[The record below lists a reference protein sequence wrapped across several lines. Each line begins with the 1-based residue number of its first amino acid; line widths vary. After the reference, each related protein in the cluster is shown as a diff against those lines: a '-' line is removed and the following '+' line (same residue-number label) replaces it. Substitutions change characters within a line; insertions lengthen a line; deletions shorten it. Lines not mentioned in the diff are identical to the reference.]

1 MLKGFL
7 LALQFLSIVPVRVR
21 GDVSERDMR
30 SSVMYFPLVGMMMGA
45 VALGVA
51 HVCGMALSPALTC
64 GLVLVALVVL
74 NGGFHLDG
82 LADTADGM
90 ACKRDIPGR
99 LDVMREGT
107 IGPVGAV
114 TIVLSLMIKFLCLL
128 DAAGLGYLPG
138 FSLALLLAP
147 AVSKWVMAVAMANSK
162 PARPDGLGRIF
173 IGHITTEAI
182 LSTIALAALI
192 AIVIRIFGAPPL
204 WYAFGLALM
213 TLLLIY
219 SILSGWLMRRVFG
232 GQTGDT
238 IGATGELAET
248 ITILSIILWSKIM
261 M

>member
-1 MLKGFL
+1 MFKGFL

-21 GDVSERDMR
+21 GDVSEADMR
-30 SSVMYFPLVGMMMGA
+30 ASVMYFPLVGMLMGA
-45 VALGVA
+45 AALGVA
-51 HVCGMALSPALTC
+51 HLCGMVFSPALTS
-64 GLVLVALVVL
+64 GLVLVSYVVL

-107 IGPVGAV
+107 VGPVGAV
-114 TIVLSLMIKFLCLL
+114 SIVLSLMIKFLFLL
-128 DAAGLGYLPG
+128 EAAGLGYFG
-138 FSLALLLAP
+138 YSLALLLAP
-147 AVSKWVMAVAMANSK
+147 AASKWIMAVAMAISK
-162 PARPDGLGRIF
+162 PARPDGLGKIF
-173 IGHITTEAI
+173 IAKITRETA

-192 AIVIRIFGAPPL
+192 AIIIRYSGAPSA
-204 WYAFGLALM
+204 WYLFALALM
-213 TLLLIY
+213 TALLIY
-219 SILSGWLMRRVFG
+219 SIISALLMRRVFG

-248 ITILSIILWSKIM
+248 ITMLGIILWSKIM